1 MHKQETSKNE
11 SELQCSIR
19 EWRRIW
25 VSSSQIL
32 FPGDSDD
39 ICLQEAGDP
48 GLIHGLGRFPGEG
61 DFNPLQ

>member
-19 EWRRIW
+19 EWRRIG

-32 FPGDSDD
+32 FPGDSDGKESA
-39 ICLQEAGDP
+39 CKSQET
-48 GLIHGLGRFPGEG
+48 
-61 DFNPLQ
+61 QV